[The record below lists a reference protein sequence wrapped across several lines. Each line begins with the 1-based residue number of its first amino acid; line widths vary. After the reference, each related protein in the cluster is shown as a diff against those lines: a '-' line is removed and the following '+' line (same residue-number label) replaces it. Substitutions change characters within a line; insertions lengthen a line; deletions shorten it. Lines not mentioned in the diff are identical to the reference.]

1 MRAAAEGSKAAEGK
15 PSLVLSS
22 AVQKTAVLPTL
33 AQPAGSSH
41 CAAMHTTPW
50 RISPHATGNMSRGGA
65 RAGAGRPSALQQAAG
80 ARGQLDMRRA
90 FQNQRASVATP
101 VELAAKR
108 DAIDSELT
116 DLRNTRD
123 AAIAAVRAKEEVLH
137 ETMAGIMQHQRR
149 QRERQRLVQQH
160 RQEHPQNHAGGEEGQ
175 EGGEEEEDEEKAP
188 GVVRELPPD
197 AGAAD

>member
-1 MRAAAEGSKAAEGK
+1 
-15 PSLVLSS
+15 
-22 AVQKTAVLPTL
+22 
-33 AQPAGSSH
+33 
-41 CAAMHTTPW
+41 
-50 RISPHATGNMSRGGA
+50 
-65 RAGAGRPSALQQAAG
+65 
-80 ARGQLDMRRA
+80 MRRA

-175 EGGEEEEDEEKAP
+175 EGG
-188 GVVRELPPD
+188 
-197 AGAAD
+197 